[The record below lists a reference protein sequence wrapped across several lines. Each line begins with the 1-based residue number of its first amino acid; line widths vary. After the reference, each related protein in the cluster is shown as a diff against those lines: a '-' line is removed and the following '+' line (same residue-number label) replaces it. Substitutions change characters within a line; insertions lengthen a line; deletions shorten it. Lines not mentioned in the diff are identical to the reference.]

1 MPTLHK
7 QLDLYS
13 EEIVLIIHALIAFS
27 PGDERQEFVRS
38 ELLKQLKNL
47 ENWQ

>member
-27 PGDERQEFVRS
+27 PGEDRLELVRS
-38 ELLKQLKNL
+38 TLLKHLKNL
-47 ENWQ
+47 EDWQ